1 MLLWAATDCDW
12 RFFSLLTFCF
22 TCLSHRVS
30 HSFCLFFFFKKKNR
44 DDQFQAEYD
53 RSEQLKHWCETQA
66 SGLLRSAEAD
76 PKSITNGSA
85 EGHQE
90 PTRSTHRRIIYML
103 EMWTDSFVAQVLLQ
117 KDEVPDDGRSIWK
130 WKRCGC
136 STRQNKTFQRST
148 KSPAMKTRLM
158 DTMSES

>member
-1 MLLWAATDCDW
+1 MYHIHFV
-12 RFFSLLTFCF
+12 FFS
-22 TCLSHRVS
+22 
-30 HSFCLFFFFKKKNR
+30 KNR
-44 DDQFQAEYD
+44 DDQFQAEYE
-53 RSEQLKHWCETQA
+53 RSEQLKHWFETQA

-103 EMWTDSFVAQVLLQ
+103 EMWTDSFIARVLLQ

-136 STRQNKTFQRST
+136 STCQNKTFQRST

-158 DTMSES
+158 KHVPRAVLDTMSESQVYWCPNEENESAGL